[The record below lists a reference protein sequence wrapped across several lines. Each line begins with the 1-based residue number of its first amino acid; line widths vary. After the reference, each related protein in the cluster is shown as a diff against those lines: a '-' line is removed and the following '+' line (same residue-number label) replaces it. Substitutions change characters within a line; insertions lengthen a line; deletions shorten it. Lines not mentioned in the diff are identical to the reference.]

1 MIIIATNHHVSFSI
15 VPTLSS
21 SLSPPPSFLI
31 DHHHHLSLNAA
42 YDGLI
47 TGRGVHN
54 LLEVPGVIEGTAQ

>member
-21 SLSPPPSFLI
+21 SLSLPPSFLI
-31 DHHHHLSLNAA
+31 DHHLSLNAA
-42 YDGLI
+42 YDGLV

>member
-1 MIIIATNHHVSFSI
+1 MIVITANHHVSFSI

-31 DHHHHLSLNAA
+31 DHHHLSLNAA

-54 LLEVPGVIEGTAQ
+54 LLEVPGVIEGISK